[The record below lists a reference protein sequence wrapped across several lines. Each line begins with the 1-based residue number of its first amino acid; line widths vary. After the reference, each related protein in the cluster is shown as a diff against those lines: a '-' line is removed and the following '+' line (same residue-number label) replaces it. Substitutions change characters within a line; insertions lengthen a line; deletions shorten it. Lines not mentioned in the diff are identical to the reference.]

1 MLIVQI
7 SISFKYKE
15 CVLLLICEICVL
27 LLVAVGAAWDLPSQA
42 GQQTPPRLG
51 GC

>member
-42 GQQTPPRLG
+42 G
-51 GC
+51 